1 MGWGWEGARFKARR
15 VPPRLF
21 ASFLFYFIILFSPGA
36 GADLLG
42 LPWHWPDCSFPSPSA
57 AFRLA
62 AKPSGTALLP
72 RGLEGS
78 EEPPSPR
85 RERMLRAFCLAAPS
99 PPSQLRW
106 PHRCHPWLC
115 HAATS
120 SRGLLLPC
128 WGGRS
133 GAARPHQPP
142 PLGSG
147 ESKLIHEAREGSCE
161 FRCLVSRGLFGCAA
175 PPQLMQTLWGG
186 VWQHPKPR
194 CHLGTGDIHRELGPG
209 G

>member
-21 ASFLFYFIILFSPGA
+21 ASFLFYFIILFLPGA

-42 LPWHWPDCSFPSPSA
+42 LPWHWPDCSFPSTSA

-72 RGLEGS
+72 RGWERS
-78 EEPPSPR
+78 EEPPNPR

-106 PHRCHPWLC
+106 PHRCHRWLC

-120 SRGLLLPC
+120 PWGLLLPC
-128 WGGRS
+128 
-133 GAARPHQPP
+133 
-142 PLGSG
+142 SG
-147 ESKLIHEAREGSCE
+147 ESKLIHEAHEGSCE
-161 FRCLVSRGLFGCAA
+161 FCCLVSRGLFGCAA
-175 PPQLMQTLWGG
+175 PPQLVQTLGG
-186 VWQHPKPR
+186 VWQHPRPR
-194 CHLGTGDIHRELGPG
+194 CHPGTGDIHPAEMPPPQKATPWLQR
-209 G
+209 